1 MTQRIRL
8 MLGLVCALLAS
19 HAAAQRPMLQIATGE
34 LAPYATALRPDNG
47 IALSVVQ
54 EAFQIQ
60 GFDVRYT
67 FLPWSR
73 ALAETRVG
81 KWDGSAYWGKKPVHE
96 TDFLISDNVLTEQ
109 WVFLHRKTLR
119 FDWQTWSDLRPYR
132 MAMVRD
138 YTYTPALWA
147 MAQAGEIKVEHL
159 SDDLSALKLLL
170 LGRVELVPMERNVA
184 CDLLRRNFSAEDAAR
199 LTAHPKLM
207 TDTFTTHLMLP
218 RKRAESGARMQA
230 FNQGLKHLKDSGRHV
245 QLLSQV
251 SCPTAWGAS
260 SK

>member
-8 MLGLVCALLAS
+8 MLGLICTLLAC
-19 HAAAQRPMLQIATGE
+19 HAAAQRPVLQIATGE
-34 LAPYATALRPDNG
+34 LAPYATTLRSDNG

-54 EAFQIQ
+54 EAFQMQ
-60 GFDVRYT
+60 GVDVQYT

-73 ALAETRVG
+73 ALAETKVG
-81 KWDGSAYWGKKPVHE
+81 KWDGTAYWGKKPVHE

-109 WVFLHRKTLR
+109 WVFVHRKELG
-119 FDWQTWSDLRPYR
+119 FDWHALSDLRPYR
-132 MAMVRD
+132 VAMVRD

-147 MAQAGEIKVEHL
+147 MAQAGELKVENL
-159 SDDLSALKLLL
+159 PDDISALKLLL
-170 LGRVELVPMERNVA
+170 LGRIDLAPMELNVA
-184 CDLLRRNFSAEDAAR
+184 CDLLRRNFSTEEAAQ

-218 RKRAESGARMQA
+218 RKRTESSARMQV
-230 FNQGLKHLKDSGRHV
+230 FNQGLKHLKDSGRHA

-251 SCPTAWGAS
+251 SCPTGWG
-260 SK
+260 KRK